1 VSSANK
7 MYIPR
12 TFDGNPGG
20 GGCASDVDV
29 VVVILEVVFSVV
41 RSFCVDVVSES
52 VVVNVCVVV
61 DSVVVEVDDDDVVV
75 EVLDD
80 VAVVDVV
87 DDVTVVDV
95 VV

>member
-1 VSSANK
+1 

-52 VVVNVCVVV
+52 VVVNVNICFSTPPSY
-61 DSVVVEVDDDDVVV
+61 DGRGATYDG
-75 EVLDD
+75 
-80 VAVVDVV
+80 
-87 DDVTVVDV
+87 
-95 VV
+95 

>member
-1 VSSANK
+1 MSSVSSANK

-20 GGCASDVDV
+20 GGGASDVDV

-52 VVVNVCVVV
+52 VVVNVGVVV

-75 EVLDD
+75 VEVF
-80 VAVVDVV
+80 

>member
-1 VSSANK
+1 MSSVSSANK

-20 GGCASDVDV
+20 GGAASD

-52 VVVNVCVVV
+52 VVVNVGVVV

-75 EVLDD
+75 VEVFDD
-80 VAVVDVV
+80 GVVVDVV
-87 DDVTVVDV
+87 DV

>member
-1 VSSANK
+1 MSSANK

-20 GGCASDVDV
+20 GGAASD

-52 VVVNVCVVV
+52 VVVNVGVVV
-61 DSVVVEVDDDDVVV
+61 DSVVVEVDDFAVVV

-80 VAVVDVV
+80 VDVVDV
-87 DDVTVVDV
+87 DDVVDV